1 MILGKGVIM
10 TNFSILLVEDDR
22 LNRELINDLLS
33 PYGYIIV
40 NVGNGFEAL
49 DKIQNYDFDLIL
61 LDIQLPQMDGL
72 ELLSELKNSFVSVN
86 IPVVAL
92 TAHAMLGDKK
102 KFIDAGCDGYIS
114 KPVDVEL
121 FGKQVKEYL
130 TNNKT
135 VPVSQ

>member
-1 MILGKGVIM
+1 MS
-10 TNFSILLVEDDR
+10 NFSILLVEDDR

-33 PYGYIIV
+33 PYGYNIV
-40 NVGNGFEAL
+40 NAGNGFEAL

-72 ELLSELKNSFVSVN
+72 ELLSELKNNFVSIN

-102 KFIDAGCDGYIS
+102 KFINAGCDGYIS

-121 FGKQVKEYL
+121 FGNQVKEYL

-135 VPVSQ
+135 VNVSQ